1 MRPEKQ
7 LLLDEIQSQIEQH
20 KSFVIMRYSG
30 LNANAATDF
39 RHQIA
44 ALGGDVEVVGKRILV
59 KAAQAAGIDLNLQA
73 LPGHI
78 SLVFSGKDA
87 VQTTKAVFQL
97 RNGTNNAVE
106 VLGAHFEG
114 QLYNAEDVEKLSK
127 LPSKD
132 EMRAQF
138 LSVLEAPLS
147 QTLAVMEA
155 LLCSVLHCLENKA
168 KEESSS

>member
-7 LLLDEIQSQIEQH
+7 LLLNEIQEQIEQH
-20 KSFVIMRYSG
+20 QSFVIMRYSG
-30 LNANAATDF
+30 LNANVATDF

-44 ALGGDVEVVGKRILV
+44 ELGGDVEVVRKRILV
-59 KAAQAAGIDLNLQA
+59 KAAQGAGIDLDLEA

-87 VQTTKAVFQL
+87 VQTTKTVFKL
-97 RNGTNNAVE
+97 RKDTNKAVE
-106 VLGAHFEG
+106 VLGGRIDG
-114 QLYNAEDVEKLSK
+114 QLYSAEDVEKLSK
-127 LPSKD
+127 LPGRD

-147 QTLAVMEA
+147 QTVAVMNG
-155 LLCSVLHCLENKA
+155 LLCSVLHCLGNRA
-168 KEESSS
+168 KEESSG